1 MDGAL
6 LWDMA
11 LSLLPMKIISHRNA
25 YLPCIHAHD
34 ALALTQLQVKHV
46 KVLGS
51 CSQFRKPIATQF
63 THK

>member
-11 LSLLPMKIISHRNA
+11 LSPLPMKIISHRNA
-25 YLPCIHAHD
+25 YLPCIH

-51 CSQFRKPIATQF
+51 CSRFRKPIATQF